1 MKTLASLATLLL
13 LIEVANAEGLVVAEY
28 RADQDPVALGDA
40 DASVPGPPASFV
52 AESWTLLPPASD
64 YDPLGL
70 RGSELSSSVTS
81 PLGEPAGRP
90 LSGFLDFRHRR
101 TFWADQ
107 PYSQTGSIT
116 VGPRLALSPGLETVL
131 YYGYDQDS
139 LAQGAEH
146 YGNPGDA
153 ATSRTGLAQIWRI
166 GREGAQLR
174 FGYEYAQGDRD
185 NLYEDMQGHSLNV
198 SGRFPLFW
206 GLRASLAADYS
217 RNYYLEYAGS
227 SGLDSDRTRLKAAI
241 SRSFGDRLF
250 GGMHFSVLDEE
261 FAESPLSYRRHSWGL
276 NLRLAY

>member
-1 MKTLASLATLLL
+1 MKILVSLAGLLL
-13 LIEVANAEGLVVAEY
+13 MVQNAGAEVLLVAEY
-28 RADQDPVALGDA
+28 RADHDPLALSQDDALT
-40 DASVPGPPASFV
+40 V
-52 AESWTLLPPASD
+52 ESWVPLAPASD
-64 YDPLGL
+64 YDPPGL
-70 RGSELSSSVTS
+70 LGSEWSGSLTR
-81 PLGEPAGRP
+81 PLGNFGGA
-90 LSGFLDFRHRR
+90 LTGFLDLRHRR
-101 TFWADQ
+101 AFWAHQ
-107 PYSQTGSIT
+107 PYSHTGSVT
-116 VGPRLALSPGLETVL
+116 LGPRFALRPGLETVL
-131 YYGYDQDS
+131 YYGYDHDS
-139 LAQGAEH
+139 LAEGAEQ

-166 GREGAQLR
+166 GGQGAQLR
-174 FGYEYAQGDRD
+174 FGYEYAQGDRED
-185 NLYEDMQGHSLNV
+185 LYEDMQGHSLNV

-206 GLRASLAADYS
+206 GLRASVEADYS